1 MKPMLLVL
9 AALLV
14 FACSSG
20 DVEPT
25 TTSSFGASVTANYPA
40 CDGTRG
46 LVGEP
51 LRLVLRAET
60 TSTWCM
66 CSATTRDNGW
76 SCSDRLHC
84 QSSYDLGGPNETRCT
99 TSRAQTH
106 AIRRVVS
113 SADGCS
119 IDTEAGEDAG
129 TTDMLVRCSVP
140 GPVAVAIHL
149 FTEKGE
155 LDADRTLTFVRDG
168 ECPAVQDAGTPD
180 GDGTDAGT
188 ASEE

>member
-1 MKPMLLVL
+1 MKRMLLVL

-25 TTSSFGASVTANYPA
+25 STSSLGASVTASYPA
-40 CDGTRG
+40 CDGRSG
-46 LVGEP
+46 IVGQP

-60 TSTWCM
+60 ITTSCM

-106 AIRRVVS
+106 PMLRVDA
-113 SADGCS
+113 SAEGCS
-119 IDTEAGEDAG
+119 IDTEPAEDDGAMG
-129 TTDMLVRCSVP
+129 MLVSCSVP
-140 GPVAVAIHL
+140 GPVTVAIHL

-155 LDADRTLTFVRDG
+155 LDADRTLSFVDDG
-168 ECPAVQDAGTPD
+168 ECPVVQDAGTPD
-180 GDGTDAGT
+180 RADAGT
-188 ASEE
+188 EMEE